1 VQGLPFFETIF
12 RPFSKV
18 KSEFRRG
25 LFLAMIVNSPDL
37 KSWQQIMLLSKP
49 SEVLPIIVI
58 FLGLAAIVMIV
69 RPKERGEVR
78 TAGALF
84 GFSLV
89 LLLTTNLCYWFAL
102 PSAGRF
108 FHGTALLAGG
118 VAVVNLLAALLFGV
132 GVDFFRPQ
140 TPRILRD
147 LCVAVGY
154 IGVVFWLLSRAGV
167 TLSSIVTTSA
177 VITAVIAF
185 ALQDTLGNI
194 LGGLALQ
201 LEGTIRVGDWIRID
215 KTEGKVK
222 ELRWRHTTVETRNWD
237 SVVIPNSVLMK
248 GEVTLLGKRTGQPVQ
263 HRQWVYF
270 NVDFRVSPPDVIS
283 AVDDALQSIEIE
295 CVASEPKPHCIAF
308 EFKESYIQ
316 YAVRYWLTDLAQD
329 EPTNSRVRHR
339 ILFALKRA
347 GIEPSIPAQAV
358 FVTEETAEHKDLHQ
372 EKEINLRVKALQ
384 DVELF
389 HTLDQDELRML
400 AERLR
405 FAPFVHGEAMTR
417 QGAIA
422 HSLYVITRG
431 SGEVVITEDGLRRT
445 VATLRC
451 GDFFGEIALLT
462 GERRTATVIAL
473 ENTDCYRLDSEG
485 VNELLHSRPEI
496 AEHISLVLARRKVE
510 LNAVRE
516 NLDADARAKMMAN
529 AQKDFFARI
538 SKYFGLRG
546 EPPKTSKPNFISG
559 PLGL

>member
-1 VQGLPFFETIF
+1 V
-12 RPFSKV
+12 
-18 KSEFRRG
+18 
-25 LFLAMIVNSPDL
+25 LFVGIIVNRIPDL
-37 KSWQQIMLLSKP
+37 KFWQQITLPSKLD
-49 SEVLPIIVI
+49 EVLPILVGFIV
-58 FLGLAAIVMIV
+58 LAAIVMIA

-78 TAGALF
+78 TAGVLF
-84 GFSLV
+84 GLSLF
-89 LLLTTNLCYWFAL
+89 LLLVSNACYRFAL
-102 PSAGRF
+102 PGGTA
-108 FHGTALLAGG
+108 FHGTALLVGG
-118 VAVVNLLAALLFGV
+118 VAAVNLLAALFFGV

-147 LCVAVGY
+147 LCVAMGY

-194 LGGLALQ
+194 MGGLALQ
-201 LEGTIRVGDWIRID
+201 LEGTIRVGDWIRVD

-222 ELRWRHTTVETRNWD
+222 ELRWRHTAIETRNWD
-237 SVVIPNSVLMK
+237 TVVIPNSVLMK
-248 GEVTLLGKRTGQPVQ
+248 GEVTVLGRRTDQPLQ

-270 NVDFRVSPPDVIS
+270 NVDFRVPPPEVIS
-283 AVDDALQSIEIE
+283 AVNDALQSVEIE
-295 CVASEPKPHCIAF
+295 GIATEPKPHCITT

-316 YAVRYWLTDLAQD
+316 YAARYWLTDLAQD
-329 EPTNSRVRHR
+329 DPTNSRVRQR

-347 GIEPSIPAQAV
+347 GIAPSIPAHAV
-358 FVTEETAEHKDLHQ
+358 FMTEETEEHKGLHQ
-372 EKEINLRVKALQ
+372 EKEISLRLKALQ
-384 DVELF
+384 GVELF

-405 FAPFVHGEAMTR
+405 YAPFVHGEAMTR

-422 HSLYVITRG
+422 HSLYVITQG
-431 SGEVVITEDGLRRT
+431 SGEVFITENGLKRT
-445 VATLRC
+445 VATLHS

-462 GERRTATVIAL
+462 GVPRTATIIAL
-473 ENTDCYRLDSEG
+473 EDTVCYRLDQEG
-485 VNELLHSRPEI
+485 VHELLHSRPEI
-496 AEHISLVLARRKVE
+496 AEHISHILARRKVE
-510 LNAVRE
+510 LDAVRE

>member
-1 VQGLPFFETIF
+1 MGSRLLQLFSYHPFFPGI
-12 RPFSKV
+12 
-18 KSEFRRG
+18 
-25 LFLAMIVNSPDL
+25 IVNPQDT
-37 KSWQQIMLLSKP
+37 KFWQQIILPSKP
-49 SEVLPIIVI
+49 DEVLPIVVV
-58 FLGLAAIVMIV
+58 FAGLAALVMIA

-78 TAGALF
+78 TAGGLF
-84 GFSLV
+84 GLSLV
-89 LLLTTNLCYWFAL
+89 LLLASNACYWFGM
-102 PSAGRF
+102 PPAGAA
-108 FHGTALLAGG
+108 FHGAALLIGG

-132 GVDFFRPQ
+132 GVDFLRPQ

-147 LCVAVGY
+147 LSVAMGY

-194 LGGLALQ
+194 MGGLALQ
-201 LEGTIRVGDWIRID
+201 LEGTIRVGDWIRVE
-215 KTEGKVK
+215 KTEGRVI
-222 ELRWRHTTVETRNWD
+222 ELRWRHTTIETRNWD
-237 SVVIPNSVLMK
+237 SVVIPNSVLLK
-248 GEVTLLGKRTGQPVQ
+248 GEVTLLGRRTGEPVQ
-263 HRQWVYF
+263 HRLWVYF
-270 NVDFRVSPPDVIS
+270 NVDFRVAPPEVIS
-283 AVDDALQSIEIE
+283 AVNDALQSIEIE
-295 CVASEPKPHCIAF
+295 GVATEPKPHCIAV

-316 YAVRYWLTDLAQD
+316 YAVRYWSTDLAQD
-329 EPTNSRVRHR
+329 DVTSSRVRHR

-347 GIEPSIPAQAV
+347 GIAPSIPAQAV
-358 FVTEETAEHKDLHQ
+358 FVTEETAEHQGLHQ
-372 EKEINLRVKALQ
+372 EKEINVRVKALQ
-384 DVELF
+384 GVELF

-405 FAPFVHGEAMTR
+405 FAPFVQGEAMTR

-445 VATLRC
+445 VANLHS

-473 ENTDCYRLDSEG
+473 ENTDCYRLDQEG
-485 VNELLHSRPEI
+485 VNEMLHSRPEI
-496 AEHISLVLARRKVE
+496 AEHISHVLARRKVE
-510 LNAVRE
+510 LDAVRE

-538 SKYFGLRG
+538 SKFFGLRG
-546 EPPKTSKPNFISG
+546 APPATSKPNFISG

>member
-1 VQGLPFFETIF
+1 MLPA
-12 RPFSKV
+12 RP
-18 KSEFRRG
+18 
-25 LFLAMIVNSPDL
+25 N
-37 KSWQQIMLLSKP
+37 
-49 SEVLPIIVI
+49 EVLPVVAV
-58 FLGLAAIVMIV
+58 FAGLAGIVMIV

-89 LLLTTNLCYWFAL
+89 LLLSANLCYWLAL
-102 PSAGRF
+102 VSAGRF
-108 FHGTALLAGG
+108 LHGVALLAGG

-147 LCVAVGY
+147 LSVAIGY

-194 LGGLALQ
+194 MGGLALQ
-201 LEGTIRVGDWIRID
+201 LEGTIRVGDWIRVD
-215 KTEGKVK
+215 KTEGRVI
-222 ELRWRHTTVETRNWD
+222 ELRWRHTTIETRNWD
-237 SVVIPNSVLMK
+237 SVVIPNSVLLK
-248 GEVTLLGKRTGQPVQ
+248 GEVTLLGKRTGQPIQ

-270 NVDFRVSPPDVIS
+270 NVDFRVAPPDVIS
-283 AVDDALQSIEIE
+283 AVNEALQSIEIE

-329 EPTNSRVRHR
+329 DPTNSRVRHR

-347 GIEPSIPAQAV
+347 GIEPSIPAQAL
-358 FVTEETAEHKDLHQ
+358 FVTEETAEHKGLHQ
-372 EKEINLRVKALQ
+372 EKEINARVTALQ
-384 DVELF
+384 GVELF
-389 HTLDQDELRML
+389 HTLDRDELRML

-445 VATLRC
+445 VANLHC

-462 GERRTATVIAL
+462 GERRAATVIAL

-496 AEHISLVLARRKVE
+496 AEHISHVLARRKVE
-510 LNAVRE
+510 LDAVRE
-516 NLDADARAKMMAN
+516 NLDADARAKMMVN
-529 AQKDFFARI
+529 AQKDFFVRI
-538 SKYFGLRG
+538 SKFFGLRSAQV
-546 EPPKTSKPNFISG
+546 KTAKPNFIGG

>member
-1 VQGLPFFETIF
+1 MGSRLLQL
-12 RPFSKV
+12 FSYPLLFPGIIV
-18 KSEFRRG
+18 NPQDSEF
-25 LFLAMIVNSPDL
+25 
-37 KSWQQIMLLSKP
+37 WQQIILPSKP
-49 SEVLPIIVI
+49 GEVLPIVAV
-58 FLGLAAIVMIV
+58 FVGLAAIVMIA

-78 TAGALF
+78 TAGGLF
-84 GFSLV
+84 GLSLA
-89 LLLTTNLCYWFAL
+89 LLLASNTCYWFGL
-102 PSAGRF
+102 PPAGTG
-108 FHGTALLAGG
+108 FHGAALLVGG

-147 LCVAVGY
+147 LSVAIGY
-154 IGVVFWLLSRAGV
+154 IGVVLWLLSRAGV

-194 LGGLALQ
+194 MGGLALQ
-201 LEGTIRVGDWIRID
+201 LEGTIRVGDWIRVD
-215 KTEGKVK
+215 KTEGKVI
-222 ELRWRHTTVETRNWD
+222 ELRWRHTTIETRNWD
-237 SVVIPNSVLMK
+237 SVVIPNSVLLK
-248 GEVTLLGKRTGQPVQ
+248 GEVTLLGRRTGEPVQ
-263 HRQWVYF
+263 HRLWVYF
-270 NVDFRVSPPDVIS
+270 NVDFRVAPPEVIS
-283 AVDDALQSIEIE
+283 AVNDALQSIEIE
-295 CVASEPKPHCIAF
+295 GVASEPKPHCIAF

-316 YAVRYWLTDLAQD
+316 YAVRYWSTDLAQD
-329 EPTNSRVRHR
+329 DVTSSRVRHR

-347 GIEPSIPAQAV
+347 GIVPSIPAQAV
-358 FVTEETAEHKDLHQ
+358 FVTEETAEHKGLHQ
-372 EKEINLRVKALQ
+372 EKEINVRVKALQ
-384 DVELF
+384 GVELF

-405 FAPFVHGEAMTR
+405 FAPFVQGEAMTR

-422 HSLYVITRG
+422 HSLYVITKG

-445 VATLRC
+445 VANLHS

-473 ENTDCYRLDSEG
+473 ENTDCYRLDQEG
-485 VNELLHSRPEI
+485 VNEMLHSRPEI
-496 AEHISLVLARRKVE
+496 AEHISHVLARRKVE
-510 LNAVRE
+510 LDAVRE

-538 SKYFGLRG
+538 SKFFGLRG
-546 EPPKTSKPNFISG
+546 APPATSKPNFISG

>member
-1 VQGLPFFETIF
+1 VNPQG
-12 RPFSKV
+12 
-18 KSEFRRG
+18 
-25 LFLAMIVNSPDL
+25 L
-37 KSWQQIMLLSKP
+37 KSWQQIMQSKP
-49 SEVLPIIVI
+49 NEVLPIVAVFI
-58 FLGLAAIVMIV
+58 GLAALVMIV
-69 RPKERGEVR
+69 RPRERGEVR
-78 TAGALF
+78 TAGGLF
-84 GFSLV
+84 GLALV
-89 LLLTTNLCYWFAL
+89 LLLASNACYWFAL
-102 PSAGRF
+102 FSAGRF
-108 FHGTALLAGG
+108 FHGTALLIGG

-154 IGVVFWLLSRAGV
+154 IGVVFWLLARAGV

-194 LGGLALQ
+194 MGGLALQ
-201 LEGTIRVGDWIRID
+201 LEGTIRVGDWIRVE

-248 GEVTLLGKRTGQPVQ
+248 GEVTLLGRRAGEPIQ

-270 NVDFRVSPPDVIS
+270 NVDFRVAPPDVIS
-283 AVDDALQSIEIE
+283 AVNDALQSIEIE
-295 CVASEPKPHCIAF
+295 CVAGEPKPHCIAF
-308 EFKESYIQ
+308 DFKESYIQ

-347 GIEPSIPAQAV
+347 GIEPSIPAQAL
-358 FVTEETAEHKDLHQ
+358 FVTEETAEHKGLHQ
-372 EKEINLRVKALQ
+372 EKEINLRVSALK

-405 FAPFVHGEAMTR
+405 FAPFVDGEAMTR
-417 QGAIA
+417 QGAVA

-445 VATLRC
+445 VATLRS

-473 ENTDCYRLDSEG
+473 ENTDCYRLDSEY
-485 VNELLHSRPEI
+485 VNELLHNRPEI
-496 AEHISLVLARRKVE
+496 AEHISHVLARRNVE
-510 LNAVRE
+510 LDAVRQ
-516 NLDADARAKMMAN
+516 NLDADARAQMVAS

-538 SKYFGLRG
+538 SKFFGLRG
-546 EPPKTSKPNFISG
+546 ATAPTSKPNFISG